1 MPIDK
6 QTYITMMQD
15 TFARFRPRIEAASVK
30 AGWDPIF
37 RVKTQSMY
45 DVIKQRDEVLR
56 QIILEAKTFGINLQ
70 VVDSEEYKSEFDGK
84 TIK

>member
-1 MPIDK
+1 MAINK
-6 QTYITMMQD
+6 ETYITMMQD

>member
-1 MPIDK
+1 MAIDK

-30 AGWDPIF
+30 SGWDPIF

-70 VVDSEEYKSEFDGK
+70 VVDTEEYKSEFDGK

>member
-1 MPIDK
+1 MEINK

>member
-1 MPIDK
+1 MELNK